1 MNIYHVH
8 DFKEDEYSWNE
19 VGRRKAKKNSYI
31 RWLIMIVSFVILFIA
46 AYLEFRYDLL
56 ENKMALASPS
66 RNKTVLPPGVLPY
79 AMRLMSESTH
89 VKCLW
94 KNDMTLTCICTITN
108 TGKIR
113 FWQIRRF

>member
-46 AYLEFRYDLL
+46 AYLEFRY
-56 ENKMALASPS
+56 
-66 RNKTVLPPGVLPY
+66 
-79 AMRLMSESTH
+79 
-89 VKCLW
+89 
-94 KNDMTLTCICTITN
+94 I
-108 TGKIR
+108 
-113 FWQIRRF
+113 